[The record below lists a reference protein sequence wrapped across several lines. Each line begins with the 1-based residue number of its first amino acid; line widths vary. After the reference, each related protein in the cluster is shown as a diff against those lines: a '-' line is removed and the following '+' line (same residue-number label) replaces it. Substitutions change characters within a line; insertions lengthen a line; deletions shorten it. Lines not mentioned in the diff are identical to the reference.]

1 MSYVHGPS
9 SSQAHLYPSPPI
21 YNPSDAHT
29 YSRGHP
35 HPPSTWRHSPTHS
48 PSLASVPPSTHMTN
62 SPTYGRDRS
71 HTRYSP
77 YPGQSSS
84 VHRRQSGSSGG
95 SPHLDASGG
104 STVEHRRLPEPI
116 TLPPIQST
124 SQRGGSF
131 TQPPYSLPPI
141 STLEHSRGARPS
153 NSAEV
158 LRRLKMDDES
168 NSEDERR
175 YDDTPRGRSHAASM
189 YK

>member
-1 MSYVHGPS
+1 MPYAHGPPS
-9 SSQAHLYPSPPI
+9 SHGHLYPSPPM
-21 YNPSDAHT
+21 YHPSDAHA
-29 YSRGHP
+29 YSRGHA
-35 HPPSTWRHSPTHS
+35 HPPSTWRNSPTHS
-48 PSLASVPPSTHMTN
+48 PSLASIPSSSHMTN
-62 SPTYGRDRS
+62 SPTYSRERS
-71 HTRYSP
+71 HARYSP
-77 YPGQSSS
+77 YPGQSSTL
-84 VHRRQSGSSGG
+84 HRRHSGSSGG
-95 SPHLDASGG
+95 SPHLDARGG
-104 STVEHRRLPEPI
+104 PPVEHRRLPESI
-116 TLPPIQST
+116 ILPPIQPT

-175 YDDTPRGRSHAASM
+175 HDESSRSRPHSASM